1 MSHLKQEIMLGNVA
15 IARGLVEGGIEV
27 MTAYPGTPSS
37 EILPGV
43 LAFRDRDNLP
53 IYIEWSVNEKVAL
66 DVGLGAALAGKWTAV
81 AMKQVGFNVALD
93 AAIHA
98 REIPVK
104 GAFVIISADDPGPH
118 SSQTEQDT
126 RQIAF
131 IEGFAV
137 LDPSSPQEAKEMA
150 AYALTLS
157 HKFGVPI
164 ILRPVNRVSH
174 ARQNIPLGPIKKV
187 VSDPPKDL
195 TGLSFD
201 ERMKLLAEEVS
212 KNPPFMETSLET
224 PSQAILGIL
233 SSGMAYRVAFDIL
246 ERLGLQNQIP
256 IMKLGMTHP
265 FPSET
270 AENFA
275 SGFEKVLI
283 LEEPDMGI
291 EWLMKPSQKLLGRR
305 SGHVPSEG
313 ELNTDRVFQVL
324 APLLKETG
332 FIDEIPEPPTDLL
345 NIIADMHL
353 PPRPPNLCPGC
364 PHRASFYA
372 IRHLFPNGV
381 YTSDIGCY
389 TLGVTL
395 GAVDTVLD
403 MGASVNIG
411 AGFASTYEQDRS
423 ETPVVATIGDSTFY
437 HSGIHSLMDAVMND
451 RRFILVLLDNSIT
464 AMTGMQPTPEFGR
477 SLTGEGTAVTI
488 PDLLKACGVK
498 WVKEVDPYR
507 VPEMESLLQEA
518 YDFVQSPEGSIAVL
532 WVKRP
537 CIIYAKSQRML
548 ETLFPRFKVTE
559 HCVGCKVC
567 LNTFGCPALI
577 WNEQKQ
583 QVEINP
589 AICIGCGTCTYVCPQ
604 NKSGSG
610 LFSIH
615 EDFMLNQVM
624 L

>member
-1 MSHLKQEIMLGNVA
+1 MSHQDQEIMLGNVA
-15 IARGLVEGGIEV
+15 IARGLVEGGVEV

-43 LAFRDRDNLP
+43 LSFRNRDNLP

-66 DVGLGAALAGKWTAV
+66 DVALGAAMAKKWAAV

-93 AAIHA
+93 AALHA
-98 REIPVK
+98 REIPIE
-104 GAFVIISADDPGPH
+104 GALVIISADDPGPH

-126 RQIAF
+126 RQIAM

-137 LDPSSPQEAKEMA
+137 LDPSSPREAREMA

-164 ILRPVNRVSH
+164 LLRPVNRVSH
-174 ARQNIPLGPIKKV
+174 ARQNVPLGPIKKV
-187 VSDPPKDL
+187 IMDPPEDIIQMN
-195 TGLSFD
+195 FD
-201 ERMKLLAEEVS
+201 ERMALLTCEVAES
-212 KNPPFMETSLET
+212 PPFAELSLEESPQNT
-224 PSQAILGIL
+224 LGIL
-233 SSGMAYRVAFDIL
+233 ASGMAYRVAVDIL
-246 ERLGLQNQIP
+246 ERMGLNIRIP
-256 IMKLGMTHP
+256 VLKLGMTYP
-265 FPSET
+265 LPEKTVRDFISK
-270 AENFA
+270 
-275 SGFEKVLI
+275 FEKVLI

-291 EWLMKPSQKLLGRR
+291 EWQVETSDSLLGRR
-305 SGHVPSEG
+305 NGYVPLEG
-313 ELNTDRVFQVL
+313 ELNTDRVFQVM

-332 FIDEIPEPPTDLL
+332 FIDEIPEPPTELMD
-345 NIIADMHL
+345 IIAGMHL

-364 PHRASFYA
+364 PHRAAFYA
-372 IRHLFPNGV
+372 IRQTFPDGV
-381 YTSDIGCY
+381 YTGDIGCY
-389 TLGVTL
+389 TLGTTL

-411 AGFASTYEQDRS
+411 AGFASTYDQDRS
-423 ETPVVATIGDSTFY
+423 DIPVLATIGDSTFY
-437 HSGIHSLMDAVMND
+437 HSGIHSLMDAVLND

-464 AMTGMQPTPEFGR
+464 AMTGMQPTPESGQ
-477 SLTGEGTAVTI
+477 SLTGKGTAVSI
-488 PDLLKACGVK
+488 PELLNACGVR
-498 WVKEVDPYR
+498 WVKEVDPYS
-507 VPEMESLLQEA
+507 VPEMEKLLKEA
-518 YDFVQSPEGSIAVL
+518 RDFTRDPNGGIAVL

-537 CIIYAKSQRML
+537 CVIYAKSQGML
-548 ETLFPRFKVTE
+548 ETYFPRMKVTE

-583 QVEINP
+583 QVEINQ

-615 EDFMLNQVM
+615 EDYLLNEVV

>member
-1 MSHLKQEIMLGNVA
+1 MSQLKQEIMLGNVA

-43 LAFRDRDNLP
+43 VDFRDRDDLP

-98 REIPVK
+98 REVPIK

-131 IEGFAV
+131 IEGFTV
-137 LDPSSPQEAKEMA
+137 LDPSSPQEGKEMA

-157 HKFGVPI
+157 HTFGVPI

-174 ARQNIPLGPIKKV
+174 ARQNVPLGPIKKIV
-187 VSDPPKDL
+187 QDPPVDITK
-195 TGLSFD
+195 LSFE
-201 ERMKLLAEEVS
+201 ERMERLAEEVK
-212 KNPPFMETSLET
+212 KNPPFLERSAEI
-224 PSQAILGIL
+224 PSHGPLGIL
-233 SSGMAYRVAFDIL
+233 ASGMAYRVAFDIL
-246 ERLGLQNQIP
+246 ERLGLQKQIP
-256 IMKLGMTHP
+256 IMKLGMTYP
-265 FPSET
+265 FPDGIVQDFIARFDE
-270 AENFA
+270 
-275 SGFEKVLI
+275 VLI

-291 EWLMKPSQKLLGRR
+291 EWLLAPSDTLLGRR
-305 SGHVPSEG
+305 NGHVPSEG
-313 ELNTDRVFQVL
+313 ELNTDRLFQSL
-324 APLLKETG
+324 APILKEKG
-332 FIDEIPEPPTDLL
+332 FIEEIPKPPKDLL
-345 NIIADMHL
+345 GLISEMHL

-372 IRHLFPNGV
+372 IRHRFPNGV

-411 AGFASTYEQDRS
+411 AGFASTYVQDRS
-423 ETPVVATIGDSTFY
+423 DIPVLATIGDSTFY
-437 HSGIHSLMDAVMND
+437 HSGIHSLMDAVMHD
-451 RRFILVLLDNSIT
+451 RRFIMVLLDNSIT
-464 AMTGMQPTPEFGR
+464 AMTGMQPTPEFGK
-477 SLTGEGTAVTI
+477 SLTGEGTAVPI
-488 PDLLKACGVK
+488 PELLKACGVK
-498 WVKEVDPYR
+498 WVREVDPYR

-548 ETLFPRFKVTE
+548 DTLFPRFKVTE

-567 LNTFGCPALI
+567 LNTFGCPALT
-577 WNEQKQ
+577 WNEQKL

-615 EDFMLNQVM
+615 EDYLLNEVM

>member
-1 MSHLKQEIMLGNVA
+1 MSHLQQEIMLGNVA

-43 LAFRDRDNLP
+43 LGFRDRDNLP
-53 IYIEWSVNEKVAL
+53 IYIEWSVNEKIAL
-66 DVGLGAALAGKWTAV
+66 DVALGAAFAGKWTAV

-98 REIPVK
+98 REIPIK

-126 RQIAF
+126 RQIAM

-137 LDPSSPQEAKEMA
+137 LDPSSPREGKEMA

-157 HKFGVPI
+157 HKFGVPV

-174 ARQNIPLGPIKKV
+174 ARQNIPLGPVNKTV
-187 VSDPPKDL
+187 EDLPEDL
-195 TGLSFD
+195 TPLSFD
-201 ERMKLLAEEVS
+201 ERMTLLSEEVI
-212 KNPPFMETSLET
+212 KNPPFMELSLEKT
-224 PSQAILGIL
+224 PQKHLGIL
-233 SSGMAYRVAFDIL
+233 ASGMAYRVAFDIL
-246 ERLGLQNQIP
+246 ENLRLHDKIP
-256 IMKLGMTHP
+256 ILKLGMTYP
-265 FPSET
+265 FPE
-270 AENFA
+270 EIVHKFMDQF
-275 SGFEKVLI
+275 GKVLI

-291 EWLMKPSQKLLGRR
+291 EWLLDPADSLMGRR

-313 ELNTDRVFQVL
+313 ELNTDRIFQIL
-324 APLLKETG
+324 APILREVG
-332 FIDEIPEPPTDLL
+332 FIEEIPEPPTDLM
-345 NIIADMHL
+345 NIIAEMHL

-372 IRHLFPNGV
+372 IRQTFPNGV
-381 YTSDIGCY
+381 YTGDIGCY
-389 TLGVTL
+389 TLGITL

-411 AGFASTYEQDRS
+411 AGFASTYAQDGANI
-423 ETPVVATIGDSTFY
+423 PVIANIGDSTFY
-437 HSGIHSLMDAVMND
+437 HSGIHSLADAVLHD
-451 RRFILVLLDNSIT
+451 RRFILALLDNSIT
-464 AMTGMQPTPEFGR
+464 AMTGMQPTPEFGNA
-477 SLTGEGTAVTI
+477 LTGNGTAVSI
-488 PDLLKACGVK
+488 PELLEACGVK
-498 WVKEVDPYR
+498 WIREVDPYR
-507 VPEMESLLQEA
+507 VSEMENILKEAEA
-518 YDFVQSPEGSIAVL
+518 YIKSPDGGIAVL

-548 ETLFPRFKVTE
+548 ETFFPRMVVTE

-567 LNTFGCPALI
+567 LNTFGCPALL
-577 WNEQKQ
+577 WNEEKQ
-583 QVEINP
+583 QVEINA

-615 EDFMLNQVM
+615 EDYLLNEVM

>member
-1 MSHLKQEIMLGNVA
+1 MLGNVA

-43 LAFRDRDNLP
+43 LGFRERDNLP

-66 DVGLGAALAGKWTAV
+66 DVGLGAAMAGKWAAV

-93 AAIHA
+93 AALHA
-98 REIPVK
+98 REIPIK

-131 IEGFAV
+131 IQGLPI
-137 LDPSSPQEAKEMA
+137 LDPSSPQEGKEMA
-150 AYALTLS
+150 TFALRLS
-157 HKFGVPI
+157 HKFRVPV

-174 ARQNIPLGPIKKV
+174 ARQNISLGPINKV
-187 VSDPPKDL
+187 VEDPSPNKIPS
-195 TGLSFD
+195 GFD
-201 ERMKLLAEEVS
+201 ERMALLLEEVK
-212 KNPPFMETSLET
+212 KNPPFLELST
-224 PSQAILGIL
+224 KPPSHGRLGIL
-233 SSGMAYRVAFDIL
+233 SSGMAYRVALDIL
-246 ERLGLQNQIP
+246 ERLGLQNHIP
-256 IMKLGMTHP
+256 IMKLGMVYP
-265 FPSET
+265 FPYET
-270 AENFA
+270 VRDFIAK
-275 SGFEKVLI
+275 FEEILI

-291 EWLMKPSQKLLGRR
+291 EWLLEPSSSILGRR
-305 SGHVPSEG
+305 SRHVPSEG
-313 ELNTDRVFQVL
+313 ELNTDRVFDVL
-324 APLLKETG
+324 APLLKERG
-332 FIDEIPEPPTDLL
+332 FIDDIPEPPRDLL
-345 NIIADMHL
+345 NIIGEMHL

-364 PHRASFYA
+364 VHRAAFYA
-372 IRHLFPNGV
+372 IRHTFPDGV
-381 YTSDIGCY
+381 YTGDIGCY
-389 TLGVTL
+389 TLGTTL

-411 AGFASTYEQDRS
+411 AGFASTYEQDGS
-423 ETPVVATIGDSTFY
+423 DIPVLATIGDSTFY
-437 HSGIHSLMDAVMND
+437 HSGIHSLMDAVMHD
-451 RRFILVLLDNSIT
+451 RRFILVLLDNGIT
-464 AMTGMQPTPEFGR
+464 AMTGMQPTPEFGK
-477 SLTGEGTAVTI
+477 SMTGTGTAVTI
-488 PDLLKACGVK
+488 PELLTACGVQ
-498 WVKEVDPYR
+498 WVREVDPYR
-507 VPEMESLLQEA
+507 VPEMENLLKEA
-518 YDFVQSPEGSIAVL
+518 LNFVQSPKGSIAVL

-537 CIIYAKSQRML
+537 CIIYAKSQGML
-548 ETLFPRFKVTE
+548 EVLFPRLKVTE

-567 LNTFGCPALI
+567 LNTFGCPALV
-577 WNEQKQ
+577 WNERKQ

-615 EDFMLNQVM
+615 EDYLLNEVM

>member
-1 MSHLKQEIMLGNVA
+1 MSHTEQEIMLGNVA
-15 IARGLVEGGIEV
+15 IARGLVEGGIDV

-43 LAFRDRDNLP
+43 LDFRDRDNLP

-66 DVGLGAALAGKWTAV
+66 DVALGATFTGKWATA

-98 REIPVK
+98 REIPIK

-126 RQIAF
+126 RQIAM

-174 ARQNIPLGPIKKV
+174 ARQNVPLGPIKKKV
-187 VSDPPKDL
+187 EDPPADI
-195 TGLSFD
+195 TTLSFE
-201 ERMKLLAEEVS
+201 ERMALLAEEVE
-212 KNPPFMETSLET
+212 KNPPFMELSTEKS
-224 PSQAILGIL
+224 SQKSFGIL
-233 SSGMAYRVAFDIL
+233 ASGMAYRVAFDIL
-246 ERLGLQNQIP
+246 ERLGLHAQIP
-256 IMKLGMTHP
+256 VLKLGMTYP
-265 FPSET
+265 FPEKIVRDFV
-270 AENFA
+270 NK
-275 SGFEKVLI
+275 FEKILI

-291 EWLMKPSQKLLGRR
+291 EWLLEPSDSLLGRA
-305 SGHVPSEG
+305 SGHVPSAG
-313 ELNTDRVFQVL
+313 ELNTDRIFQVL
-324 APLLKETG
+324 APILKENG

-345 NIIADMHL
+345 SIIAEMHL

-364 PHRASFYA
+364 PHRAAFYA
-372 IRHLFPNGV
+372 IRQTFPNGV
-381 YTSDIGCY
+381 YTGDIGCY

-411 AGFASTYEQDRS
+411 SGFASTYEQDRADI
-423 ETPVVATIGDSTFY
+423 PVLATIGDSTFY
-437 HSGIHSLMDAVMND
+437 HSGIHSLTDAVLQD

-464 AMTGMQPTPEFGR
+464 AMTGMQPTPEFGKA
-477 SLTGEGTAVTI
+477 LTGDGTAVTI
-488 PDLLKACGVK
+488 PELLKACGVK

-507 VPEMESLLQEA
+507 VPETEALLQEA
-518 YDFVQSPEGSIAVL
+518 AQFIKSPDGGIAVL

-537 CIIYAKSQRML
+537 CIIYAKSQGML
-548 ETLFPRFKVTE
+548 DVLFPRFKVTE

-567 LNTFGCPALI
+567 LNTFGCPALL

-615 EDFMLNQVM
+615 EDYLLNEVM

>member
-1 MSHLKQEIMLGNVA
+1 MLGNVA

-43 LAFRDRDNLP
+43 LEFRDRDELP
-53 IYIEWSVNEKVAL
+53 IYIEWSINEKIAL
-66 DVGLGAALAGKWTAV
+66 DVGLGAAFAGKWTSV

-98 REIPVK
+98 RDIPIK
-104 GAFVIISADDPGPH
+104 GSFVIISADDPGPH

-137 LDPSSPQEAKEMA
+137 LDPSSPQEGKEMA

-174 ARQNIPLGPIKKV
+174 ARQNVPLGPVNKV
-187 VSDPPKDL
+187 VEDPPEDIMTL
-195 TGLSFD
+195 DFE
-201 ERMKLLAEEVS
+201 ERMSFLKEEVT
-212 KNPPFMETSLET
+212 KNPPFLELSLEKT
-224 PSQAILGIL
+224 PQNHLGIL

-246 ERLGLQNQIP
+246 ENLGLQNQIP
-256 IMKLGMTHP
+256 ILKLGMTYP
-265 FPSET
+265 FPEET
-270 AENFA
+270 VLKFTDQ
-275 SGFEKVLI
+275 FEKVLV

-291 EWLMKPSQKLLGRR
+291 EWLLDPSNSLLGRR

-313 ELNTDRVFQVL
+313 ELNTDRIFQVL
-324 APLLKETG
+324 APILKSFG
-332 FIDEIPEPPTDLL
+332 FIDEISEPPTELL
-345 NIIADMHL
+345 NVITDMHL

-372 IRHLFPNGV
+372 IRQTFPNGV
-381 YTSDIGCY
+381 YTGDIGCY

-411 AGFASTYEQDRS
+411 AGFASTYVQDRS
-423 ETPVVATIGDSTFY
+423 DIPVIANIGDSTFY
-437 HSGIHSLMDAVMND
+437 HSGIHSLADAVLHD
-451 RRFILVLLDNSIT
+451 RRFILTLLDNGIT
-464 AMTGMQPTPEFGR
+464 AMTGMQPTPEFGKA
-477 SLTGEGTAVTI
+477 LTGEGTAVTI
-488 PDLLKACGVK
+488 MELLKAVGVK
-498 WVKEVDPYR
+498 WIREVDPYR
-507 VPEMESLLQEA
+507 VSEMENILKEA
-518 YDFVQSPEGSIAVL
+518 EVYIKSPDGGIAVL

-537 CIIYAKSQRML
+537 CIIYSKSQRTL
-548 ETLFPRFKVTE
+548 ETFFPRMVVTE

-577 WNEQKQ
+577 WNEGKQ

-589 AICIGCGTCTYVCPQ
+589 SICIGCGTCTYVCPQ
-604 NKSGSG
+604 NKSDQDSFPSTKITS
-610 LFSIH
+610 LTR
-615 EDFMLNQVM
+615 
-624 L
+624 

>member
-1 MSHLKQEIMLGNVA
+1 MSHKNQEIMLGNVA
-15 IARGLVEGGIEV
+15 IARGLVEGGLEV

-43 LAFRDRDNLP
+43 LGFRDRDGLP

-98 REIPVK
+98 REVPVK
-104 GAFVIISADDPGPH
+104 GALVIISADDPGPH

-137 LDPSSPQEAKEMA
+137 LDPSSPQEGKEMA

-157 HKFGVPI
+157 HKFGVPV

-174 ARQNIPLGPIKKV
+174 ARQNIPLGPVNKV
-187 VSDPPKDL
+187 VEDPPADVTKL
-195 TGLSFD
+195 TFK
-201 ERMKLLAEEVS
+201 ERMALLTEEVT
-212 KNPPFMETSLET
+212 KNPPFLET
-224 PSQAILGIL
+224 RAETTGEYSLGIL
-233 SSGMAYRVAFDIL
+233 ASGMAYRVACDIL
-246 ERLGLQNQIP
+246 ERLGLEERVP
-256 IMKLGMTHP
+256 VLKLGMTYP
-265 FPSET
+265 FPEKT
-270 AENFA
+270 VKEFTTRI
-275 SGFEKVLI
+275 GKVLI

-291 EWLMKPSQKLLGRR
+291 EWLLDPSDTLLGRR

-324 APLLKETG
+324 APILKENG
-332 FIDEIPEPPTDLL
+332 LIDEIPEPPKNLL
-345 NIIADMHL
+345 DIISGMHL

-364 PHRASFYA
+364 VHRAAFYA
-372 IRHLFPNGV
+372 IRHTFPNGV
-381 YTSDIGCY
+381 YTGDIGCY
-389 TLGVTL
+389 TLGITL

-411 AGFASTYEQDRS
+411 SGFASTYTQDGADV
-423 ETPVVATIGDSTFY
+423 PVLATIGDSTFY
-437 HSGIHSLMDAVMND
+437 HSGIHSLMDAVMHD

-464 AMTGMQPTPEFGR
+464 AMTGMQPTPEFGK
-477 SLTGEGTAVTI
+477 SLTGTGTAVTI
-488 PDLLKACGVK
+488 PELLEACGVK

-507 VPEMESLLQEA
+507 VPEMEALLREA
-518 YDFVQSPEGSIAVL
+518 RDFVQGPEGSIAVL

-537 CIIYAKSQRML
+537 CIIYAKSQGML
-548 ETLFPRFKVTE
+548 EVLFPRMKVTE

-567 LNTFGCPALI
+567 LNTFGCPALV
-577 WNEQKQ
+577 WNERKQ

-604 NKSGSG
+604 NKSGAG

-615 EDFMLNQVM
+615 EDYLLNEVM

>member
-1 MSHLKQEIMLGNVA
+1 MTHQTQEIMLGNVA
-15 IARGLVEGGIEV
+15 IARGLVEGGVEV

-43 LAFRDRDNLP
+43 LTFREREALP

-66 DVGLGAALAGKWTAV
+66 DVALGAALAGKWSAV

-98 REIPVK
+98 KEVPIR
-104 GAFVIISADDPGPH
+104 GALVIISADDPGPH

-126 RQIAF
+126 RQIAI

-137 LDPSSPQEAKEMA
+137 LDPSSPREAKEMA

-157 HKFGVPI
+157 HKFGVPV

-174 ARQNIPLGPIKKV
+174 ARQNVPLGPIEKNV
-187 VSDPPKDL
+187 EEGPKECAS
-195 TGLSFD
+195 LSF
-201 ERMKLLAEEVS
+201 EQRMALLAREVTQT
-212 KNPPFMETSLET
+212 PPFMEISLDRPPQT
-224 PSQAILGIL
+224 RLGIL
-233 SSGMAYRVAFDIL
+233 ASGMAYRVALDIL
-246 ERLGLQNQIP
+246 NKLGLEAQIP
-256 IMKLGMTHP
+256 AMKLGMTTP
-265 FPSET
+265 FPEKAVQDFISQ
-270 AENFA
+270 
-275 SGFEKVLI
+275 FEKILI
-283 LEEPDMGI
+283 LEESDMGI
-291 EWLMKPSQKLLGRR
+291 EWLLEASESILGRR

-313 ELNTDRVFQVL
+313 ELNTDRVFQVM
-324 APLLKETG
+324 APILKETG

-345 NIIADMHL
+345 DLISQMHL

-364 PHRASFYA
+364 VHRAAFYA
-372 IRHLFPNGV
+372 IRKTFPDGV
-381 YTSDIGCY
+381 YTGDIGCY
-389 TLGVTL
+389 TLGTML

-411 AGFASTYEQDRS
+411 SGFASTYSQDKADV
-423 ETPVVATIGDSTFY
+423 PVLATIGDSTFY
-437 HSGIHSLMDAVMND
+437 HSGIHSLMDAVLND
-451 RRFILVLLDNSIT
+451 RRFVLVLLDNSIT
-464 AMTGMQPTPEFGR
+464 AMTGMQPTPESGR
-477 SLTGEGTAVTI
+477 SLTGEGTAVSI
-488 PDLLKACGVK
+488 PELLTGCGVK

-507 VPEMESLLQEA
+507 VPEMEALLREA
-518 YDFVQSPEGSIAVL
+518 HNFARDPQGGIAVL

-537 CIIYAKSQRML
+537 CIIYAKSQGML
-548 ETLFPRFKVTE
+548 ETYFPRVKVTE

-567 LNTFGCPALI
+567 LNTFGCPALV
-577 WNEQKQ
+577 WNEAKQ

-589 AICIGCGTCTYVCPQ
+589 AICIGCGTCAYVCPQ

-615 EDFMLNQVM
+615 EDFLLNQV
-624 L
+624 LL

>member
-1 MSHLKQEIMLGNVA
+1 MSPTNQEIMLGNVA

-43 LAFRDRDNLP
+43 LGFRDRDELP

-66 DVGLGAALAGKWTAV
+66 DVGLGAAMAGRWTAV

-98 REIPVK
+98 RDIPIK
-104 GAFVIISADDPGPH
+104 GALVIISADDPGPH

-137 LDPSSPQEAKEMA
+137 LDPSSPQEGKEMA

-174 ARQNIPLGPIKKV
+174 ARQNVPVGPVNKILE
-187 VSDPPKDL
+187 DPPADITK
-195 TGLSFD
+195 LSFED
-201 ERMKLLAEEVS
+201 RMALLAEEIE
-212 KNPPFMETSLET
+212 KNPPFTELSAEIPTHGR
-224 PSQAILGIL
+224 LGIL
-233 SSGMAYRVAFDIL
+233 SSGMAYRVAVDIL
-246 ERLGLQNQIP
+246 ERLDLIEEVPVLKIGI
-256 IMKLGMTHP
+256 TYP
-265 FPSET
+265 FPIQMVRDFL
-270 AENFA
+270 AKFD
-275 SGFEKVLI
+275 KVLI

-291 EWLMKPSQKLLGRR
+291 EWLAEPSQSLLGRR
-305 SGHVPSEG
+305 SGYVPSEG
-313 ELNTDRVFQVL
+313 ELNTDRVFDVL
-324 APLLKETG
+324 APILRENG
-332 FIDEIPEPPTDLL
+332 FIDEIPEPPRDLL
-345 NIIADMHL
+345 NLIGEMHL

-364 PHRASFYA
+364 VHRAAFYA
-372 IRHLFPNGV
+372 IRQSFPDGV
-381 YTSDIGCY
+381 YTGDIGCY
-389 TLGVTL
+389 TLGIML

-411 AGFASTYEQDRS
+411 SGFASTYEQDGS
-423 ETPVVATIGDSTFY
+423 DVPVLATIGDSTFY
-437 HSGIHSLMDAVMND
+437 HSGIHSLMDAVMHD

-464 AMTGMQPTPEFGR
+464 AMTGMQPTPEFGKA
-477 SLTGEGTAVTI
+477 LTGDGTAVTI
-488 PDLLKACGVK
+488 PELLNACGVK

-507 VPEMESLLQEA
+507 VPEMENLLKKA
-518 YDFVQSPEGSIAVL
+518 RDFVLSPEGSIAVL

-537 CIIYAKSQRML
+537 CIIYAKSQGML
-548 ETLFPRFKVTE
+548 EILFPRIKVTE

-567 LNTFGCPALI
+567 LNTFGCPALV
-577 WNEQKQ
+577 WNERKQ

-604 NKSGSG
+604 NKSGNG

-615 EDFMLNQVM
+615 EDYLLNEVI

>member
-233 SSGMAYRVAFDIL
+233 ASGMAYRVAFDIL

-313 ELNTDRVFQVL
+313 ELNTDRVFQVM